1 MARKHWWPEGMPEQ
15 VQLCETIIAKVPDF
29 QLELPLTQAQV
40 DKIVLA
46 CNTIITAIQYTDQE
60 RNTAKGLVTW
70 RDNAIYG
77 TQGVALDPPPP
88 FGTYTEPA
96 GATSGAFKDL
106 SDGRQ
111 DIFDAPGYMQSI
123 GETFDI
129 LGDEITPPVNFA
141 PDLKLTTQEGYK
153 IKVSGSLQGKKLV
166 RLEFRATGAT
176 AWNPFGFLDELP
188 GIATVN
194 VTDEGAQT
202 GHVRAIFV
210 ENNEPVGSYSP
221 DYPVTLTP

>member
-15 VQLCETIIAKVPDF
+15 VQLCENIIAKLPDV
-29 QLELPLTQAQV
+29 QAGLPLTQPQV

-46 CNTIITAIQYTDQE
+46 CETIISVIQYTDQE

-70 RDNAIYG
+70 RHNAIYG

-88 FGTYTEPA
+88 FGTYTEPV
-96 GATSGAFKDL
+96 GATTGAFKDL

-111 DIFDAPGYMQSI
+111 LILDAPGYAEDT
-123 GETFDI
+123 GETLDI

-141 PDLKLTTQEGYK
+141 PDLKMAPQEGYK
-153 IKVSGSLQGKKLV
+153 LKVTGSLQGKKLV
-166 RLEFRATGAT
+166 RLEYRATGAV
-176 AWNPFGFLDELP
+176 AWNPFAFPDDLP
-188 GIATVN
+188 ATVT
-194 VTDEGAQT
+194 VPVVGDGPQT
-202 GHVRAIFV
+202 GHIRGIFV